1 MLDSSAK
8 MTTGI
13 ANKLHLLQ
21 KRQIINQT
29 RERKMFPT
37 KNFHKILKSSLKML
51 KQEEDLTSLNEQRIA
66 TFNEE
71 TY

>member
-1 MLDSSAK
+1 
-8 MTTGI
+8 
-13 ANKLHLLQ
+13 
-21 KRQIINQT
+21 
-29 RERKMFPT
+29 MFPT

-71 TY
+71 TE